1 MPLGQRYL
9 SATPYPVPSMM
20 IVHHELLPDSYLLI
34 LAANHADPSELEL
47 ARHLNCA
54 ARSGKPAVW
63 VDCRLLDS
71 LSLTAARLLLACHY
85 RLQRRKAQLILC
97 RVSERLEQAL
107 QRASD
112 HLMPSLC
119 LVPTLDDAAE
129 QTWHH
134 MG

>member
-1 MPLGQRYL
+1 
-9 SATPYPVPSMM
+9 MM
-20 IVHHELLPDSYLLI
+20 IVHHEILPDSYLLI
-34 LAANHADPSELEL
+34 LAADSADPSELEL
-47 ARHLNCA
+47 AHHLSCA

-97 RVSERLEQAL
+97 RVSERLEQTL
-107 QRASD
+107 QLASER
-112 HLMPSLC
+112 LMPSLC

-129 QTWHH
+129 KTWHQLA
-134 MG
+134 

>member
-1 MPLGQRYL
+1 
-9 SATPYPVPSMM
+9 MM

-34 LAANHADPSELEL
+34 LAANPADPSELEL
-47 ARHLNCA
+47 AHHLSCA
-54 ARSGKPAVW
+54 ARSNKPAVW

-85 RLQRRKAQLILC
+85 RMQRRKAQLILC

-107 QRASD
+107 QRASER
-112 HLMPSLC
+112 LTPTLC

-134 MG
+134 MA